1 MRDSPPRWRIAIA
14 ILAVIPLGLLTRA
27 DLPMPAIIAAYGGD
41 TLYATLVYLLVALI
55 WPRAAIGRVGLAAL
69 GLCVIIEL
77 SQLYHAPWLDAIRAT
92 TPGRLALG
100 SGFLWSDLACYAV
113 GALLGAALDLGTLRP
128 SLRPG
133 SAPPRPPPGR
143 P

>member
-1 MRDSPPRWRIAIA
+1 MPGSPERPPRPRGRIAIA
-14 ILAVIPLGLLTRA
+14 ILAVIPMGLLTRA
-27 DLPMPAIIAAYGGD
+27 DLPLPTLIAAYGGD

-69 GLCVIIEL
+69 GLCAAVEI

-92 TPGRLALG
+92 VPGRLVLG

-113 GALLGAALDLGTLRP
+113 GALLGAVLDAYNRTHCHDT
-128 SLRPG
+128 
-133 SAPPRPPPGR
+133 
-143 P
+143 